1 MCKYIMAFI
10 LLIFISC
17 LYANIANNIL
27 LSRTSE
33 QKTAILSNIVNSAGE
48 ECIPIRS
55 FYQGVDIYDA
65 AYWNLACANGRSFV
79 IQISNDDEA
88 RTTIFQCEALK
99 SLGAECF
106 KRFGY

>member
-1 MCKYIMAFI
+1 MAFI

-17 LYANIANNIL
+17 VYANIANNIL
-27 LSRTSE
+27 LSRTSD
-33 QKTAILSNIVNSAGE
+33 QKTQILSNIVNSAGE
-48 ECIPIRS
+48 ECIPTRS

-65 AYWNLACANGRSFV
+65 AYWDLACSNGRSFV
-79 IQISNDDEA
+79 IQISNDDQA
-88 RTTIFQCEALK
+88 MTTIFQCSTMK